1 MCRQENCNVQI
12 KEKIARILGIG
23 GCFKKEMGTNLYDS
37 YLKVKVTQS
46 YLTLFDPMDY
56 TVHKFSRSE
65 HWSG

>member
-46 YLTLFDPMDY
+46 YLTLCDPMDY